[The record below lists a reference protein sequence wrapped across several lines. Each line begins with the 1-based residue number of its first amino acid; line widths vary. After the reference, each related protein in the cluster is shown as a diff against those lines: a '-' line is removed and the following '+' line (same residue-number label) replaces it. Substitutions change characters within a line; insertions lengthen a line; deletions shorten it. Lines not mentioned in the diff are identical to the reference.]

1 MCFHSYLYIVNLILI
16 TPDTKVNNELQII
29 NSLFANGLQRLHVR
43 KPGFSYEEYKAYIS
57 NIDAQYYKHIV
68 VCGAFELYIE
78 MGLGGVHLNSH
89 MRNDDTVW
97 ARIKHIPLAHISTS
111 FHSWQEVR
119 DNERPYGYVFISP
132 VFDSISK
139 AGYKAAIDLQQC
151 AAVRQEVIK
160 ARGYCPQI
168 IGLGGVGAE
177 QVRILQAN
185 GFDGAALLGSVWG
198 AEDVVGAFV
207 DIAK

>member
-1 MCFHSYLYIVNLILI
+1 MRLLLL
-16 TPDTKVNNELQII
+16 TPDTKVNNEAQIV
-29 NSLFANGLQRLHVR
+29 NSLFAKGLQRLHVR

-57 NIDAQYYKHIV
+57 NIDAQYHKRIV
-68 VCGAFELYIE
+68 VCGAFELYNE
-78 MGLGGVHLNSH
+78 LGLGGVHLNSH
-89 MRNDDTVW
+89 MRDDAAVW
-97 ARIKHIPLAHISTS
+97 AQVAHVPVEKISTS

-119 DNERPYGYVFISP
+119 DNERQYGYVFISP

-151 AAVRQEVIK
+151 AAVRQQVIT

-168 IGLGGVGAE
+168 IGMGGVGVVQLRVLKE
-177 QVRILQAN
+177 C

-198 AEDVVGAFV
+198 AEDVGDAFV
-207 DIAK
+207 NIMAVQEASGQ

>member
-1 MCFHSYLYIVNLILI
+1 VHLILI

-57 NIDAQYYKHIV
+57 NIDAQYHKHIV
-68 VCGAFELYIE
+68 VCSAFELYSE
-78 MGLGGVHLNSH
+78 LGLGGVHLNSH
-89 MRNDDTVW
+89 IRDDAAV
-97 ARIKHIPLAHISTS
+97 LAQVAHVPMGHISTS

-119 DNERPYGYVFISP
+119 DNKRPYGYEFISP

-139 AGYKAAIDLQQC
+139 AGYKAGIDLQQC
-151 AAVRQEVIK
+151 AAVREEVTVEH
-160 ARGYCPQI
+160 GYCPQI

-207 DIAK
+207 EILRSV

>member
-1 MCFHSYLYIVNLILI
+1 M
-16 TPDTKVNNELQII
+16 
-29 NSLFANGLQRLHVR
+29 
-43 KPGFSYEEYKAYIS
+43 
-57 NIDAQYYKHIV
+57 
-68 VCGAFELYIE
+68 
-78 MGLGGVHLNSH
+78 
-89 MRNDDTVW
+89 
-97 ARIKHIPLAHISTS
+97 
-111 FHSWQEVR
+111 R